1 MWMLW
6 GRGGGAKCVCRDFL
20 LSLHSKLWIM
30 ISFKVHRMRL
40 FVLLSAALALC
51 MPLRGQN
58 SVADYSKA
66 VRLLN
71 GEGVQL
77 GVALCGGSAFGYA
90 HLGFLQALGEAG
102 VRVDRVSGTSMG
114 AIVGMFYAAG
124 YSPREIVD
132 IIKQERMVKKTN
144 IFRLNFRNDGG
155 LADYGRMRGMMAKYI
170 PYNSFDSLKIPFH
183 CCVAD
188 MNHLKPVYVS
198 TGGNLREFVS
208 ASASVPRVFAPVMID
223 SVYYVDGYI
232 FNNLPVEPL
241 IEAGCNVT
249 IGLYIQRD
257 TVMERIDNPSII
269 ASRAFAVNSNLC
281 TMDHVPLCTYGV
293 AMKVGDLSKLD
304 FDKIDEFFECGYKAG
319 KEFLEKL
326 CDDEVVR
333 EVVD

>member
-1 MWMLW
+1 MK
-6 GRGGGAKCVCRDFL
+6 RVFL
-20 LSLHSKLWIM
+20 LVATMVLGMSL
-30 ISFKVHRMRL
+30 V
-40 FVLLSAALALC
+40 AQN
-51 MPLRGQN
+51 QN
-58 SVADYSKA
+58 SVRDTEPDYSPALAK
-66 VRLLN
+66 LN
-71 GEGVQL
+71 AEGVQL

-90 HLGFLQALGEAG
+90 HLGFLQALEDAG

-132 IIKQERMVKKTN
+132 IVKKERMVRKAR
-144 IFRLNFRNDGG
+144 IFKPNLHHDGG
-155 LADYGRMRGMMAKYI
+155 MADYTHLRKMMSKYI

-188 MNHLKPVYVS
+188 MNHLRPVYVS

-257 TVMERIDNPSII
+257 TVMERIDDPSII

-281 TMDHVPLCTYGV
+281 TLDHVPLCTYGI
-293 AMKVGDLSKLD
+293 AIKVGDLGKLE
-304 FDKIDEFFECGYKAG
+304 FDKIDEFFEYGYKAG
-319 KEFLEKL
+319 KEFLEGLEKN
-326 CDDEVVR
+326 EVAR
-333 EVVD
+333 DIKD

>member
-1 MWMLW
+1 M
-6 GRGGGAKCVCRDFL
+6 
-20 LSLHSKLWIM
+20 
-30 ISFKVHRMRL
+30 
-40 FVLLSAALALC
+40 C
-51 MPLRGQN
+51 MPLRGQD

-170 PYNSFDSLKIPFH
+170 PYNSFDSLKIPFY

-319 KEFLEKL
+319 KEFLKKL
-326 CDDEVVR
+326 CDGEAVR

>member
-1 MWMLW
+1 MYLCILKLTIDTDM
-6 GRGGGAKCVCRDFL
+6 KHTL
-20 LSLHSKLWIM
+20 LLIVALLAGLTAQAQDTASNYPLAT
-30 ISFKVHRMRL
+30 KV
-40 FVLLSAALALC
+40 
-51 MPLRGQN
+51 
-58 SVADYSKA
+58 
-66 VRLLN
+66 LN

-90 HLGFLQALGEAG
+90 HLGFLQALDEAG
-102 VRVDRVSGTSMG
+102 IRVDRVSGTSMG

-124 YSPREIVD
+124 YSPREIVN
-132 IIKQERMVKKTN
+132 IIKKERMLKKTN
-144 IFRLNFRNDGG
+144 IFRLNFKNDGG

-188 MNHLKPVYVS
+188 MNHLRPVYVS

-257 TVMERIDNPSII
+257 TVMERIDDPSII

-281 TMDHVPLCTYGV
+281 TLDHVPLCTYGI
-293 AMKVGDLSKLD
+293 AIKVGDLGKLE
-304 FDKIDEFFECGYKAG
+304 FDKIDEFFEYGYKAG
-319 KEFLEKL
+319 KEFLEGLEKN
-326 CDDEVVR
+326 EVAR
-333 EVVD
+333 DIKD

>member
-1 MWMLW
+1 M
-6 GRGGGAKCVCRDFL
+6 RFL
-20 LSLHSKLWIM
+20 
-30 ISFKVHRMRL
+30 V
-40 FVLLSAALALC
+40 VLVAVMALG
-51 MPLRGQN
+51 MPLRGQDT
-58 SVADYSKA
+58 VADYSLAAK
-66 VRLLN
+66 VLN

-90 HLGFLQALGEAG
+90 HLGFLQALDEAG
-102 VRVDRVSGTSMG
+102 VRIDRVSGTSMG

-132 IIKQERMVKKTN
+132 IIKQERMLRKTN
-144 IFRLNFRNDGG
+144 IFRLNFKHDGG
-155 LADYGRMRGMMAKYI
+155 LADYGRMRGMMAKYV
-170 PYNSFDSLKIPFH
+170 PHNSFDSLKIPFY

-188 MNHLKPVYVS
+188 MNHLRPVYVS
-198 TGGNLREFVS
+198 TGDKLREYVS

-257 TVMERIDNPSII
+257 TVMERIDDPGII

-281 TMDHVPLCTYGV
+281 TLDHVPLCTYGV
-293 AMKVGDLSKLD
+293 AMKVGELSKLE

-319 KEFLEKL
+319 KEFLAGL
-326 CDDEVVR
+326 CDAATARAVKD
-333 EVVD
+333 